1 MSADLHLR
9 ILWAA
14 EIPFVERDRIAQK
27 AGENMAGLLEEIA
40 HEMDHDVKY
49 RARIVSY
56 VCDGDGCP
64 VESTKAWRD
73 GWTRREDGADLCPEC
88 SP

>member
-1 MSADLHLR
+1 MS
-9 ILWAA
+9 
-14 EIPFVERDRIAQK
+14 VAQ
-27 AGENMAGLLEEIA
+27 ELLTTA
-40 HEMDHDVKY
+40 VDVKY

-56 VCDGDGCP
+56 SCDGDGCP
-64 VESTKAWRD
+64 VESTKPWRD